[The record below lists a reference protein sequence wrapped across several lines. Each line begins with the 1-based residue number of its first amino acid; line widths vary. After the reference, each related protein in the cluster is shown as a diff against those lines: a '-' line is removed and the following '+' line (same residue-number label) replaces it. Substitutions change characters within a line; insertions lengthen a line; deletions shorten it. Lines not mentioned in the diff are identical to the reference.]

1 MSSALAVIAK
11 CVKSQRINVLLNR
24 TTAETLRKR
33 AKQLIIKTA
42 NVSDQILLNAARH
55 LII

>member
-24 TTAETLRKR
+24 TRAETLRKR